1 MLLLAKAEDLALSWN
16 VHLDALSLV
25 HSRQRLSSLIAAVT
39 QSELLGLIAAE
50 GRFSLVG
57 RGAAIHHL
65 VSLREEVLLRH
76 LLDDGFVEGFR
87 ALRDQVFCRDWLTQR
102 VVLLGP
108 LGFLD
113 VRGAES
119 TRDGQRVQGLYLGQ
133 LHFLGRVRDTEL
145 TCRQIDRR
153 VDIQD

>member
-50 GRFSLVG
+50 GRFSLIG

-76 LLDDGFVEGFR
+76 LLDDGCVKGFG
-87 ALRDQVFCRDWLTQR
+87 ALRDQVFGGDWLAQR

-108 LGFLD
+108 LGLLD
-113 VRGAES
+113 VRRAES
-119 TRDGQRVQGLYLGQ
+119 ARDSQRVQGLYLG
-133 LHFLGRVRDTEL
+133 
-145 TCRQIDRR
+145 
-153 VDIQD
+153 